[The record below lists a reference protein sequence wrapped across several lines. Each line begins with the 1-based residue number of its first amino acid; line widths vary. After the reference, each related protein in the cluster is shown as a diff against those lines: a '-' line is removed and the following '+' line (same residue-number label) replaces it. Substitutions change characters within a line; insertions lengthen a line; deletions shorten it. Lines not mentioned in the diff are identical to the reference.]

1 MEKRN
6 DFRITI
12 PPTITEQKQIARFID
27 NKTTTT
33 IDSIIQNIEKQI
45 EVLTEL
51 RKTLINNVV
60 AGKLCVLNH

>member
-12 PPTITEQKQIARFID
+12 PPTITEQKQIAQLID
-27 NKTTTT
+27 NKTTT

-45 EVLTEL
+45 EVLTGL
-51 RKTLINNVV
+51 RKT
-60 AGKLCVLNH
+60 